1 MQRKNRFSSL
11 ALIIICIALIA
22 FNINF
27 YGNQFKK
34 SNRLTI
40 INWDVF
46 GYYIYLPATIIYHDL
61 AIENKVWLDEI
72 NSKYQATPY
81 YYQIAGGSKGK
92 SRIIY
97 QQGISYFFL
106 PGFLIAHTIASH
118 VGYPADGFSFPYQF
132 SIIIISLLITFLGLF
147 YLRKL
152 LLSYFSD
159 QLVACI
165 MLIICLGTN
174 WFLTVAYGHGMPH
187 SFLFTL
193 NILIAFTTKKWF
205 ETNKKRYVALTAFLI
220 GWAFSC
226 RPTEIILLLLPLLYN
241 VESYS
246 DFKLKWKQQGLS
258 KNLHYFITIL
268 LLTVFPLFV
277 YMQYASN
284 DILKFNLHTEQLC
297 LFSPFTL
304 DFLFSFK
311 KGWLLYTPLML
322 FALAGFYS
330 LFKKNKNLFMPLFT
344 ITFLQVWLASSWEN
358 WWYAASYSQR
368 PMVDFYGLLAI
379 PLGFLIM
386 EVYKQKQ
393 LVWIS
398 FSVAMTIIFGLSIF
412 QSYQYYTGIIHN
424 ERMTNAY
431 YLSTFGKLSVTP
443 QQLSLLEP
451 DRSSTTYTTDIAN
464 LTVKPLVIFNDILV
478 ANSNLMLVKDS
489 STFISLNPNQNE
501 LVLFEKEHN
510 KISDKKYFWLTGQA
524 EVILEDKND
533 WSNVFILIET
543 NAVKHR
549 TIKQAKFL
557 IQDKAPLLGGSYVLN
572 FSYITPNFFHEN
584 DKVIIELH
592 YAGKSQI
599 KLSNFVSNILI
610 PKADY

>member
-1 MQRKNRFSSL
+1 MQRKNQFSSL
-11 ALIIICIALIA
+11 ALIIICIALIV

-34 SNRLTI
+34 NNRLTI

-46 GYYIYLPATIIYHDL
+46 GYYIYLPASIIYHDL

-81 YYQIAGGSKGK
+81 YYQLAGGSKGK

-97 QQGISYFFL
+97 QQGISYFFF
-106 PGFLIAHTIASH
+106 PGFVIAHAVAGH
-118 VGYPADGFSFPYQF
+118 VGYLADGFSFPYQF
-132 SIIIISLLITFLGLF
+132 SIIITSLLITFLGLF

-152 LLSYFSD
+152 LLNFFSD
-159 QLVACI
+159 IQVACL
-165 MLIICLGTN
+165 MLIICFGTN

-193 NILIAFTTKKWF
+193 NILIAFTTIKWL
-205 ETNKKRYVALTAFLI
+205 ETNKKRYVVLTAFLI

-241 VESYS
+241 VDSFIA
-246 DFKLKWKQQGLS
+246 FKLKWKQQVLS
-258 KNLHYFITIL
+258 KNLHYFIAVMLI
-268 LLTVFPLFV
+268 TVFPLFA

-284 DILKFNLHTEQLC
+284 DILKFNLHTERLC
-297 LFSPFTL
+297 MLSPFTL

-311 KGWLLYTPLML
+311 KGWLLYTPIMF
-322 FALAGFYS
+322 FALAGFYL
-330 LFKKNKNLFMPLFT
+330 LFKKNKNLFIPLFT

-393 LVWIS
+393 LVWVS
-398 FSVAMTIIFGLSIF
+398 FSVGLTLLFGLSIF
-412 QSYQYYTGIIHN
+412 QSYQYFTGIIHN
-424 ERMTNAY
+424 ERMTKAY
-431 YLSTFGKLSVTP
+431 YLSTFGKLSITQ
-443 QQLSLLEP
+443 QQLNLLEP
-451 DRSSTTYTTDIAN
+451 DRSATDYHRDSAN
-464 LTVKPLVIFNDILV
+464 LSLKRLIVFNDLIG
-478 ANSNLMLVKDS
+478 ANSNLLLPKDS
-489 STFISLNPNQNE
+489 STAIRLNPNQNE
-501 LVLFEKEHN
+501 FVLFEKEHS

-533 WSNVFILIET
+533 WSNVFILIKT
-543 NAVKHR
+543 NTVKDR
-549 TIKQAKFL
+549 TIKQAEFL
-557 IQDKAPLLGGSYVLN
+557 IQDKAPLPDRSYALN

-584 DKVIIELH
+584 DKIIIELH
-592 YAGKSQI
+592 YSGKSQI
-599 KLSNFVSNILI
+599 KLTNFVSNILI
-610 PKADY
+610 PKTDY

>member
-11 ALIIICIALIA
+11 ALLIICIALIV
-22 FNINF
+22 FNFNF

-34 SNRLTI
+34 NNRLTI

-46 GYYIYLPATIIYHDL
+46 GYYIYLPATIIYNDL
-61 AIENKVWLDEI
+61 AIENKIWLDEI
-72 NSKYQATPY
+72 NSKYQVTPY
-81 YYQIAGGSKGK
+81 YYQLAGGSKGK
-92 SRIIY
+92 TRIIY

-132 SIIIISLLITFLGLF
+132 SIIITSLLITFLGLF

-159 QLVACI
+159 LLVACL
-165 MLIICLGTN
+165 MLIICFGTN

-205 ETNKKRYVALTAFLI
+205 ETNEIRYVALTAFLI

-226 RPTEIILLLLPLLYN
+226 RPTEIILLLSPLLYN
-241 VESYS
+241 VDSFCA
-246 DFKLKWKQQGLS
+246 FKLKWKQQALS
-258 KNLHYFITIL
+258 KNLHYFIAIL
-268 LLTVFPLFV
+268 LLSVFPLFV

-297 LFSPFTL
+297 LLSPFTL

-311 KGWLLYTPLML
+311 KGWLLYTPVML
-322 FALAGFYS
+322 FALAGFYFLFKRNLNLFWS
-330 LFKKNKNLFMPLFT
+330 LF
-344 ITFLQVWLASSWEN
+344 IIIILQVWLASSWEN

-368 PMVDFYGLLAI
+368 PMIDFYGLLAI
-379 PLGFLIM
+379 PFGFLIM
-386 EVYKQKQ
+386 EVFKQKQ
-393 LVWIS
+393 TVWIS
-398 FSVAMTIIFGLSIF
+398 FSVALTIIFGLSIF

-424 ERMTNAY
+424 ERMTKAY
-431 YLSTFGKLSVTP
+431 YLSTFGKSSVTP
-443 QQLSLLEP
+443 QQLNLLEP
-451 DRSSTTYTTDIAN
+451 DRSATSYSGNIAN
-464 LTVKPLVIFNDILV
+464 LILKPLVVFKDILA
-478 ANSNLMLVKDS
+478 ANSKYLLTKDS

-501 LVLFEKEHN
+501 IVLFEKEHN

-524 EVILEDKND
+524 EVLLEDKND
-533 WSNVFILIET
+533 LNNVFILIKT
-543 NAVKHR
+543 DAVKDR
-549 TIKQAKFL
+549 TIKQSKFL
-557 IQDKAPLLGGSYVLN
+557 IQDKTPLPGGGYVLK
-572 FSYITPNFFHEN
+572 FSYITPNFFHDN
-584 DKVIIELH
+584 DKVIVLLS
-592 YAGKSQI
+592 YTGKSQI
-599 KLSNFVSNILI
+599 KLSNFVGDVLI
-610 PKADY
+610 PKTDY